1 MLRRPQT
8 TPTPKP
14 SHTMSLLFT
23 PFALSAPDGGLTLP
37 NRLVVAPMCQYQAID
52 GCANDWHLMHW
63 GNLLNSGAGMFT
75 IEATAVLPE
84 GRITPRC
91 LGLWDERTEAA
102 LTSHLHRA
110 RALAPHTAVCIQLA
124 HAGRK
129 ASSAVPWQGG
139 QLLHPDAGG
148 WQTLGP
154 SATPHL
160 PQEAPPHAMTTAE
173 LQATVDAFV
182 KAAQR
187 AARSGVDAIELH
199 YAHSYLLHQFLSPI
213 ANQRGDAYGG
223 SFENRIR
230 FPLEVFN
237 AVRATYPGVLGVRLS
252 ATDWVEG
259 GWDLAQSTLFAQG
272 LKDAG
277 CAFIHVSSGGVS
289 PQQKIGL
296 GAGYQVPFARGIR
309 QATGMPTTAVGLIT
323 DPHQA
328 EAILQA
334 GDADLVA
341 LARAFL
347 YQPRWGWQAAATLG
361 AAVEANP
368 VYWRCLP
375 REAQSAF
382 GKVSVGQR

>member
-1 MLRRPQT
+1 MLRRPPQI
-8 TPTPKP
+8 PTAKP

-23 PFALSAPDGGLTLP
+23 PVHLPAPNGGLTLP
-37 NRLVVAPMCQYQAID
+37 NRIVVAPMCQYQAID

-63 GNLLNSGAGMFT
+63 GNLLNSGAAMFT

-102 LTSHLHRA
+102 LANHLHRA

-139 QLLHPDAGG
+139 QLLSPDAGG
-148 WQTLGP
+148 WRAVGP

-160 PQEAPPHAMTTAE
+160 PQEVPPHAMDTAE

-182 KAAQR
+182 QAAQR
-187 AARSGVDAIELH
+187 AAGMGVDTIELH
-199 YAHSYLLHQFLSPI
+199 CAHGYLLHQFLSPI
-213 ANQRGDAYGG
+213 ANQRSDAYGG

-230 FPLEVFN
+230 FPLEVFK
-237 AVRATYPGVLGVRLS
+237 AVRAAYSGVLGVRLS

-259 GWDLAQSTLFAQG
+259 GWDLAQSTPFAQH

-277 CAFIHVSSGGVS
+277 CDFIHVSSGGVS
-289 PQQKIGL
+289 PQQKITL
-296 GAGYQVPFARGIR
+296 GAGYQVPFARTIR
-309 QATGMPTTAVGLIT
+309 QATGMPTTTVGLIT

-347 YQPRWGWQAAATLG
+347 YQPRWGWQAAAALG
-361 AAVEANP
+361 GAVEANP